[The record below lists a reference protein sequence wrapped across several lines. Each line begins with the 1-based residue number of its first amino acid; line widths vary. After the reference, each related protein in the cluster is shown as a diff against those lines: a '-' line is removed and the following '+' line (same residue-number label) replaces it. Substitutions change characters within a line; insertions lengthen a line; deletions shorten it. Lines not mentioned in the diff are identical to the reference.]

1 MEMEDRRLHP
11 SMPLPS
17 RLDHLD
23 FIMKYLEGKRSLQK
37 GVRKE
42 IVPEPV
48 PVDLAMREAYFKGS
62 VLDRVVALE
71 HRLSQLCLELES
83 TSTSCTST
91 STSTS
96 GYASSS
102 LGSKWEPLQCSS
114 LPTFS
119 NLNQQNKQDSQPLIH
134 RLDIQGNP
142 ETEQKKKKSPH
153 PPKPQNWK
161 KRSSKAEKACKSTAN
176 KRASPKWPQLRL
188 FGC

>member
-1 MEMEDRRLHP
+1 MEDRRHHP
-11 SMPLPS
+11 SMHLPS

-23 FIMKYLEGKRSLQK
+23 FIMKYLEGKWSLQK
-37 GVRKE
+37 GVGKE
-42 IVPEPV
+42 FVPVPV

-62 VLDRVVALE
+62 LLDRVVALE

-83 TSTSCTST
+83 TCSTSCT

-102 LGSKWEPLQCSS
+102 LGSEWELLRSSS

-119 NLNQQNKQDSQPLIH
+119 NLNQQNKQESQPLIH
-134 RLDIQGNP
+134 WFEIQGNP
-142 ETEQKKKKSPH
+142 ETEQQKKKSPH

-161 KRSSKAEKACKSTAN
+161 KRSSKAEKAYKSIGK
-176 KRASPKWPQLRL
+176 KRVSPKWPHLRQ